1 MNATNLQKA
10 WAAWGNPP
18 EWVQLLAKECDRT
31 SQREVAE
38 RLSKSGSYV
47 NRLINRTY
55 PASYAEAEEQVFA
68 VIGARQVECPAF
80 GEIPLTSCIRN
91 RRRKGPATNTL
102 QRTFERHCRNCA
114 QNPDRNQHSGDNP
127 EESKD
132 DA

>member
-31 SQREVAE
+31 SQSAVAQL
-38 RLSKSGSYV
+38 LSLTPGYV
-47 NRLINRTY
+47 SKLINRTS
-55 PASYAEAEEQVFA
+55 PAGYDEPAQLVLSI
-68 VIGARQVECPAF
+68 IGKVEVDCPAF
-80 GEIPLTSCIRN
+80 GPIPLASCIRN

-102 QRTFERHCRNCA
+102 QRTFERHCPTCSL
-114 QNPDRNQHSGDNP
+114 NPDRAQWGEHQ
-127 EESKD
+127 ESDD